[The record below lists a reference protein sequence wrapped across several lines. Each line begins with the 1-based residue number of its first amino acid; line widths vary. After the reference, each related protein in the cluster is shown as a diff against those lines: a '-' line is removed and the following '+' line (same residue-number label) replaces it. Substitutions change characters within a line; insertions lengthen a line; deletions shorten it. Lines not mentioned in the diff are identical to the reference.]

1 MSHFRVCVSNRH
13 VSNRVLLTHL
23 ALTPLSRSLHSIYIP
38 YANMFARVAPITV
51 LYLFIF
57 SLNQEQIIALSI
69 GKLSTKQTQRKSKK
83 PQQSELY
90 ENVRERERRKERK
103 SRCQLEMLIY
113 ISSQSAFRAKSMT

>member
-1 MSHFRVCVSNRH
+1 
-13 VSNRVLLTHL
+13 
-23 ALTPLSRSLHSIYIP
+23 
-38 YANMFARVAPITV
+38 MFARVAPIKV

-90 ENVRERERRKERK
+90 ENVREKESGGNRG
-103 SRCQLEMLIY
+103 
-113 ISSQSAFRAKSMT
+113 SQGVNWKC

>member
-1 MSHFRVCVSNRH
+1 MSNI
-13 VSNRVLLTHL
+13 VLLSL
-23 ALTPLSRSLHSIYIP
+23 ILHSIYIP
-38 YANMFARVAPITV
+38 YANMFARVAPIKV

-90 ENVRERERRKERK
+90 ENERETDGEREEVK
-103 SRCQLEMLIY
+103 VSIGNVNLH
-113 ISSQSAFRAKSMT
+113 F